1 LIKKIARIAGAASV
15 QQGNVIG
22 PLVNALVPWDLYF
35 AYRFNQCK
43 EVARAH
49 LPVWLETWYDL
60 EALNAL
66 ANFGYMNPDGV
77 FPTLSLRQRAQ
88 RRRFLARDTAPLA
101 AGRDPG
107 RKRFHLSVWRW
118 SSSPALTCLGR
129 ARFCVPWGDLCLAF
143 SGAPVQAS
151 AWRSMPFRLFTCIT
165 VSDSVTDGMS
175 YFYAEVRRL
184 KALLD
189 ALHETHPYPLFFLI
203 DKFSW
208 TNNLAHIGS
217 RAIFRHNQGYG
228 AGIV

>member
-77 FPTLSLRQRAQ
+77 FPDIISPAEGTKAPV
-88 RRRFLARDTAPLA
+88 FLARDIRHPLLP
-101 AGRDPG
+101 D
-107 RKRFHLSVWRW
+107 
-118 SSSPALTCLGR
+118 
-129 ARFCVPWGDLCLAF
+129 
-143 SGAPVQAS
+143 
-151 AWRSMPFRLFTCIT
+151 
-165 VSDSVTDGMS
+165 
-175 YFYAEVRRL
+175 
-184 KALLD
+184 
-189 ALHETHPYPLFFLI
+189 ET
-203 DKFSW
+203 
-208 TNNLAHIGS
+208 
-217 RAIFRHNQGYG
+217 R
-228 AGIV
+228 